1 MAWEETHR
9 VEVLNGVRLAAQQID
24 DIIYIIVAEHHAG
37 TDRGS
42 TVFRVNSDSGIL
54 EYEHTLC
61 NTQQFPSHVIMWK
74 WQDTLMFAAVANS
87 ENPPG
92 SASRYSTQSPVY
104 MWEGSHFDMM
114 HTLPTYNPR
123 ALSHFNIRSSMFI
136 AVANFQNDNGETS
149 VDSDIFR
156 YNVATNRFTLYQKLP
171 TEAAIDIKYFCFLG
185 DHISESFLIY
195 ASAYHT
201 DEEGLKD
208 YNTASVVYKLS
219 DEEYFVPFQALRVSK
234 ITGWLPV
241 RYPQN
246 DKEGLLL
253 LGATEEGVISYQ
265 YDGWRFVATGVY
277 YDRSAF
283 GPGLKSIRAF
293 YYNNRTLI
301 SAANKQSGRYEY
313 NVFSPV
319 LRHHS
324 LMGELQKE
332 VSAWEE
338 QMRRQV
344 ADAHSRV
351 AALLEIA
358 LAAPTVNDP
367 VVQLGDRVVFHDVE
381 VENLIT
387 HKVVS

>member
-54 EYEHTLC
+54 E
-61 NTQQFPSHVIMWK
+61 K

-201 DEEGLKD
+201 GHT
-208 YNTASVVYKLS
+208 NVRR
-219 DEEYFVPFQALRVSK
+219 Q
-234 ITGWLPV
+234 TG
-241 RYPQN
+241 
-246 DKEGLLL
+246 
-253 LGATEEGVISYQ
+253 
-265 YDGWRFVATGVY
+265 
-277 YDRSAF
+277 
-283 GPGLKSIRAF
+283 
-293 YYNNRTLI
+293 
-301 SAANKQSGRYEY
+301 
-313 NVFSPV
+313 PV
-319 LRHHS
+319 LPPLDLSSPRS
-324 LMGELQKE
+324 
-332 VSAWEE
+332 S
-338 QMRRQV
+338 
-344 ADAHSRV
+344 
-351 AALLEIA
+351 
-358 LAAPTVNDP
+358 
-367 VVQLGDRVVFHDVE
+367 
-381 VENLIT
+381 
-387 HKVVS
+387 